1 MDITQL
7 AITMVKNNPKWVK
20 KIESISGQ
28 PVDYTFK
35 CVNEFLDQLHKGP
48 GIKTATDKLATF
60 RSNYELVM
68 GLGCFKDYEAQIL
81 AADISGFNLA
91 EVVQHFRMNLKWDTN
106 IDEISSIYEQLV
118 PKFKEVAK
126 KAGLIKDDDLMEVEN
141 SGIPNFGGK
150 PGSRDGSMT
159 PPPWKTQS
167 SSNMTFNRNISS

>member
-1 MDITQL
+1 MELTQL

-35 CVNEFLDQLHKGP
+35 CINEFMDNIQKGP
-48 GIKTATDKLATF
+48 GIKTQTDKLAIF
-60 RSNYELVM
+60 KSNYELVM

-106 IDEISSIYEQLV
+106 IDEISTIHDRLL
-118 PKFKEVAK
+118 PKFKDVAK
-126 KAGLIKDDDLMEVEN
+126 RAGLIKDDDGVPDN
-141 SGIPNFGGK
+141 NVPNFGGHSTAK
-150 PGSRDGSMT
+150 NGEMID
-159 PPPWKTQS
+159 PPWKKDNN
-167 SSNMTFNRNISS
+167 SSNFNTISG

>member
-1 MDITQL
+1 
-7 AITMVKNNPKWVK
+7 
-20 KIESISGQ
+20 
-28 PVDYTFK
+28 
-35 CVNEFLDQLHKGP
+35 
-48 GIKTATDKLATF
+48 
-60 RSNYELVM
+60 M

-159 PPPWKTQS
+159 PPPWKTQPS
-167 SSNMTFNRNISS
+167 TNMTFNRNISS